1 MSFRNRLTLFFLLI
15 VIVPMLAVAFLLF
28 RLIDE
33 SQKGKFD
40 SASFQQ
46 QRAAKALFEDQID
59 LAGAALA
66 SQVAGDQAF
75 STALQNGDL
84 TRARERAKAITKTG
98 RVQRILFVRA
108 GDRVVLSAGTRYAI
122 APAVR
127 DIKSAR
133 GDRLGRLEVS
143 IADARTYAER
153 ARAITGLHTIVLN
166 GGRVLASTLP
176 PATASERELLAGKRT
191 TARIGGTVY
200 RVQRFAATRS
210 FVGQRIRVLTL
221 GSRDAALAGDASS
234 DSANKTF
241 AGVILFGF
249 LLLAIACAILVSRTL
264 QREIAGFLT
273 AARKLAAGDFSA
285 QVPTVGHD
293 EFAALGE
300 EFNKM
305 SGELERRLAELS
317 QERGRVQDSMRRL
330 GEAVASNLDRDALL
344 ALVVRTA
351 VEGLAAD
358 AGRACV
364 RTADGG
370 LEERSRVGTMH
381 GLQDALQAVEQAA
394 LAGGVTRETTVGE
407 TTAIAHPLR
416 GAAAGHEVVGVVSV
430 ARSGRPFTS
439 GDRELFSYLAGQ
451 IARSMENVSLHETTA
466 RQSVTDELTGLAN
479 RRAFDE
485 ALSGEIERSKRF
497 GSDLG
502 LVLID
507 LDDFKT
513 VNDTYGHQQGDLVLR
528 EVARVLREGSRE
540 IDFPARYGGEELAVV
555 LPGTDLEGAFHR
567 AERIREQIGRAR
579 IPRLDGG
586 GTLTVTASC
595 GVAATRST
603 GADVR
608 LLVQA
613 ADGALYEAK
622 RAGKNKSVRAR

>member
-33 SQKGKFD
+33 SETGKFET
-40 SASFQQ
+40 AIFQQ
-46 QRAAKALFEDQID
+46 QRAAKALFEGQID
-59 LAGAALA
+59 LAGDALHN
-66 SQVAGDQAF
+66 QVGRDEAF
-75 STALQNGDL
+75 STAVQNGDL
-84 TRARERAKAITKTG
+84 ERAEERAKAIAKSR
-98 RVQRILFVRA
+98 RVQRILFFRRGRIVI
-108 GDRVVLSAGTRYAI
+108 SAGTRYAI
-122 APAVR
+122 APALR
-127 DIKSAR
+127 DIKSSR
-133 GDRLGRLEVS
+133 GDELGRLEVS
-143 IADARTYAER
+143 VTDARTYVRR
-153 ARAITGLHTIVLN
+153 ARAVTGLDTIVLN
-166 GGRVLASTLP
+166 GGRVLASSLP
-176 PATASERELLAGKRT
+176 AARGGALPTVDGATAT
-191 TARIGGTVY
+191 IDGTEY
-200 RVQRFAATRS
+200 RVQQFTASRS
-210 FVGQRIRVLTL
+210 FAGQKIRVLTL
-221 GSRDAALAGDASS
+221 GSRAVALSGDASS
-234 DSANKTF
+234 GSGNKTF
-241 AGVILFGF
+241 AGVVLLGF

-285 QVPTVGHD
+285 QVPTVGRD

-351 VEGLAAD
+351 VDGLAAD

-364 RTADGG
+364 RSGAYGQ
-370 LEERSRVGTMH
+370 LEERSRVGNMH
-381 GLQDALQAVEQAA
+381 GLEDALQAVEQHALDNGAA
-394 LAGGVTRETTVGE
+394 HETTIGAIV
-407 TTAIAHPLR
+407 AIAHPLR
-416 GAAAGHEVVGVVSV
+416 GAQSSDEIIGAVSV
-430 ARSGRPFTS
+430 ARTGRAFTS

-451 IARSMENVSLHETTA
+451 VARSMENVSLHETTA

-485 ALSGEIERSKRF
+485 ALAGEIERSKRF
-497 GSDLG
+497 GTDLG

-507 LDDFKT
+507 LDDFKH

-528 EVARVLREGSRE
+528 EVAHVLRGGSRE

-567 AERIREQIGRAR
+567 AERIREQIGQVHIA
-579 IPRLDGG
+579 RLDGG
-586 GTLTVTASC
+586 GSLTVTASC
-595 GVAATRST
+595 GVAATRSV
-603 GADVR
+603 GADGR

-622 RAGKNKSVRAR
+622 RAGKNMSVRAR